1 MLFLLKNVTYISESK
16 LMKFLLKKQ
25 RQLEIFHLTPNTTY
39 EFRIW
44 ANNKLGA
51 GEKAVITATTVPK
64 TEEKGK
70 NDVTLSISI
79 TIIDVIYLI
88 ITD

>member
-1 MLFLLKNVTYISESK
+1 MTALALSDLLLHYLSLQIFLS
-16 LMKFLLKKQ
+16 FFQ

-44 ANNKLGA
+44 GNNKLGA
-51 GEKAVITATTVPK
+51 GEKAIITATTSSK

-70 NDVTLSISI
+70 QPTTFAIHIVNWFMTRLC
-79 TIIDVIYLI
+79 
-88 ITD
+88 